1 MKHKT
6 KYFNLKFILTLCIL
20 FIGTEFYGQ
29 FGNRGNTRG
38 AFNRQSAIPRTQE
51 APEKEDPKTAAQMV
65 DEQMPSITE
74 ALDLNDFEVAVMASI
89 LKKYVQ
95 ERIEMQILKLPPEKM
110 REGFQKINERQTEE
124 LQASLPPEKYSAF
137 VDLQSNGVAK
147 TIKKKKKAKKKKKKE
162 KEKEN
167 Q

>member
-1 MKHKT
+1 MKNISK
-6 KYFNLKFILTLCIL
+6 NPSLKFILTLCIL

-29 FGNRGNTRG
+29 FGNRGNQRG
-38 AFNRQSAIPRTQE
+38 AFGRQSAIPRTQE
-51 APEKEDPKTAAQMV
+51 PPPKEDPKTADEMV

-89 LKKYVQ
+89 LKKYVR

-110 REGFQKINERQTEE
+110 REGFVKINERQTEE
-124 LQASLPPEKYSAF
+124 LQTSLPPEKYAAF
-137 VDLQSNGVAK
+137 VDLQKEGVAK
-147 TIKKKKKAKKKKKKE
+147 TIKKKKKAKRKKKKTK
-162 KEKEN
+162 